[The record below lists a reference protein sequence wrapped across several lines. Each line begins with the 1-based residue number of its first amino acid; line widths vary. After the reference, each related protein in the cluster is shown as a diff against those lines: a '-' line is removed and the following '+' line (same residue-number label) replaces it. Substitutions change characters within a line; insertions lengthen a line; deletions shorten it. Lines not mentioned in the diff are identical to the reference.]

1 MAKNYRDA
9 TREGTAAAARFH
21 VRMKSQQNI
30 SELGGHIDV
39 FSYILEE
46 LTELLF
52 RPLQGLL
59 GAYMPDSRRPG
70 ILITTQR
77 PLSIQRFTAAHELGH
92 FLLKH
97 EPSFDGEEMLR
108 RGVIPASSSSANLQ
122 EVSADAF
129 AVAFM
134 MPRWLIEWHCDRHG
148 WWGDGLTHPA
158 NIYQLSLRIGASY
171 QATCWT
177 LERYR
182 MISSSLR
189 RALLGASPKSVKEEL
204 LGSHIPESYRGN
216 VWLITE
222 ADAGT
227 RIDGSRNDHF
237 VLRLKEHS
245 SGGYLWNFDAFEKS
259 GFAILEDKR
268 DSIDHSGIGGLV
280 SRRILASS
288 GNAAH
293 GYVSLT
299 EARPWQ
305 PHVPRAQI
313 VLDYDVTGPES
324 EGLSRIERR
333 RLLAAA

>member
-1 MAKNYRDA
+1 VFA
-9 TREGTAAAARFH
+9 
-21 VRMKSQQNI
+21 
-30 SELGGHIDV
+30 HILDE
-39 FSYILEE
+39 FA
-46 LTELLF
+46 ELLF

-59 GAYMPDSRRPG
+59 GAYIPDPYRPG
-70 ILITTQR
+70 ILVTTQR

-97 EPSFDGEEMLR
+97 EPSLDGEEMLR
-108 RGVIPASSSSANLQ
+108 RGVIPASGSDAGLQ

-134 MPRWLIEWHCDRHG
+134 MPRWLLEWHSDRHG
-148 WWGDGLTHPA
+148 WWGDSLIHPA
-158 NIYQLSLRIGASY
+158 NVYQLSLRIGASY

-182 MISSSLR
+182 MVSPSIRRSL
-189 RALLGASPKSVKEEL
+189 LQASPKTVKQEL
-204 LGSHIPESYRGN
+204 LGTYVPHDYRGN

-227 RIDGSRNDHF
+227 RIEGSRNDYF
-237 VLRLKEHS
+237 VVRLKEHS
-245 SGGYLWNFDAFEKS
+245 SGGYLWNFDDFENS

-268 DSIDHSGIGGLV
+268 DALDQSRIGGLT
-280 SRRILASS
+280 SRRVLASR
-288 GNAAH
+288 GDAER
-293 GYVSLT
+293 GYVSLR

-305 PHVPRAQI
+305 PHVPRSQI
-313 VLDYDVTGPES
+313 VLDYDLTGPES
-324 EGLSRIERR
+324 EGLSRAERR